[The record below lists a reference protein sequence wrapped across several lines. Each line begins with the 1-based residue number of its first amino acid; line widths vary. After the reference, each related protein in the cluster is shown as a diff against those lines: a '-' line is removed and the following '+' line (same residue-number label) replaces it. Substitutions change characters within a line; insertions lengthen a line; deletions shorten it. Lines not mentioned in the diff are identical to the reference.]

1 MQVHVKLMG
10 VLKAKTPEG
19 GTVDLSEGATVADA
33 LTLLGIPAARVQVV
47 TINGT
52 IEHNFGHALAPED
65 QLTVLAPVGGG

>member
-10 VLKAKTPEG
+10 VLKTKTPEG
-19 GTVDLSEGATVADA
+19 GTIDLSDGATVDDA
-33 LTLLGIPAARVQVV
+33 LTILDIPTAHVQVV

-52 IEHNFGHALAPED
+52 IEHDFAHALAPED